1 MREYHDRLKRFQPD
15 VLYGYPNAIREFAE
29 YIQGEKLEPITVG
42 KIFCTA
48 EKLSEGTR
56 KKLEEVFSGEV
67 FNLYNTREHGCIG
80 FECRKH
86 NGFHIDIGNVHV
98 EIMEDGKPVPAGQP
112 GEIVVTD
119 LLNYGM
125 PFIRSRI
132 GDRGALSPETCD
144 CGINLPLL
152 SSLEGRESDVLIM
165 PDGSK
170 VAGLMMLDMFEDVE
184 TIKNIQIIQESLHE
198 ITINL
203 ETTEEMTDKFKGY
216 VKSQAMKFIGEDVNI
231 VVNKV
236 VKIPKSPIS
245 GKTREVVC
253 KIKRDR

>member
-1 MREYHDRLKRFQPD
+1 MLREYHDRLKRFQPD

-56 KKLEEVFSGEV
+56 NTLEEVFSGEV

-132 GDRGALSPETCD
+132 GDRGALSPEPCD

-152 SSLEGRESDVLIM
+152 SSLEGAAVTSVKPCRSCKRRD
-165 PDGSK
+165 SK
-170 VAGLMMLDMFEDVE
+170 
-184 TIKNIQIIQESLHE
+184 
-198 ITINL
+198 
-203 ETTEEMTDKFKGY
+203 
-216 VKSQAMKFIGEDVNI
+216 
-231 VVNKV
+231 
-236 VKIPKSPIS
+236 
-245 GKTREVVC
+245 
-253 KIKRDR
+253 